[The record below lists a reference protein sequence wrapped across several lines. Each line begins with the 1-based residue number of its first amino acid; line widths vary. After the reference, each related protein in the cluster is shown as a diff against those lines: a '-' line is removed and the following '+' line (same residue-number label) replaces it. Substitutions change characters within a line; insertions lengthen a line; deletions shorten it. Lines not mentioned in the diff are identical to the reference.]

1 MTSIGQIA
9 HALRY
14 YRKETLRLIAQIG
27 MGTGAMAVV
36 GGTVAIVGFVTL
48 SGSSLVAIQ
57 GFASLGNIGVEA
69 FTGFFAA
76 LINVRIAGPVVTGVA
91 LAATV
96 GAGATAE
103 LGAMRISEEIDA
115 LEVMGIKS
123 ISFLASTRIMAGLV
137 VIIPLY
143 ALAMIMSFLSPQ
155 ITTTVLY
162 GQSNGT
168 YEHYFQ
174 TFLRPDDVFWSFLRP
189 SSSLRSSWSATAT
202 TGTPPVEA
210 PSVSARPSADRCVSR
225 WSRCRSLSCLQR
237 WRSTVSTRTSI
248 SRCSRMTTPGKLNKA
263 RVPPYKTAGLG
274 LVLVFALVVALV
286 YLQFRGEFTP
296 KTQLTMLSARA
307 GLVMDPGSKVTY
319 NGVEI
324 GRVDTIS
331 EVTRDGESAAKFIL
345 DVDPRY
351 IHLIPANV
359 NADIKATTVFGG
371 KYVSLTTPK
380 NPTKRRITP
389 KDVIDVRSVTT
400 EINTL
405 FQTLTSIAEKV
416 DPVKLNLTLSAAA
429 EALTGLGDKFGESIV
444 NANTVLDDLNSRMP
458 QSRHDIQQL
467 AALGDVYADAAPDLF
482 DFLDSSVT
490 TARTIN
496 AQQAELD
503 SALLAAAGF
512 GNTTADVFDR
522 GGPYLQRGSP
532 TWSPP
537 PPCST
542 LIARNCS
549 ARSATST
556 MPIRSLKRRPV
567 AVTATR

>member
-1 MTSIGQIA
+1 MSTAAVLRARFPRAVANLRQYGGAAARGLDEAGQLTWFALTSIGQIA

-174 TFLRPDDVFWSFLRP
+174 TFLRPDDVFWSFLEALIITAIVMVSHCYYGYAAGAGPVGVGEAVGR
-189 SSSLRSSWSATAT
+189 SMRFSL
-202 TGTPPVEA
+202 V
-210 PSVSARPSADRCVSR
+210 SVQV
-225 WSRCRSLSCLQR
+225 
-237 WRSTVSTRTSI
+237 V
-248 SRCSRMTTPGKLNKA
+248 
-263 RVPPYKTAGLG
+263 
-274 LVLVFALVVALV
+274 VLFAALAL
-286 YLQFRGEFTP
+286 YG
-296 KTQLTMLSARA
+296 
-307 GLVMDPGSKVTY
+307 
-319 NGVEI
+319 
-324 GRVDTIS
+324 
-331 EVTRDGESAAKFIL
+331 
-345 DVDPRY
+345 VDP
-351 IHLIPANV
+351 N
-359 NADIKATTVFGG
+359 F
-371 KYVSLTTPK
+371 
-380 NPTKRRITP
+380 
-389 KDVIDVRSVTT
+389 
-400 EINTL
+400 
-405 FQTLTSIAEKV
+405 
-416 DPVKLNLTLSAAA
+416 NLT
-429 EALTGLGDKFGESIV
+429 V
-444 NANTVLDDLNSRMP
+444 
-458 QSRHDIQQL
+458 
-467 AALGDVYADAAPDLF
+467 
-482 DFLDSSVT
+482 
-490 TARTIN
+490 
-496 AQQAELD
+496 
-503 SALLAAAGF
+503 
-512 GNTTADVFDR
+512 
-522 GGPYLQRGSP
+522 
-532 TWSPP
+532 
-537 PPCST
+537 
-542 LIARNCS
+542 
-549 ARSATST
+549 
-556 MPIRSLKRRPV
+556 
-567 AVTATR
+567 

>member
-1 MTSIGQIA
+1 MSTAAVLRARFPRAVANLRQYGGAAARGLDEAGQLTWFALTSIGQIA

-174 TFLRPDDVFWSFLRP
+174 TFLRPDDVFWSFLEALIITAIVMVSHCYYGYAAGGGPVGVGEAVGR
-189 SSSLRSSWSATAT
+189 SMRFSL
-202 TGTPPVEA
+202 V
-210 PSVSARPSADRCVSR
+210 SVQV
-225 WSRCRSLSCLQR
+225 
-237 WRSTVSTRTSI
+237 V
-248 SRCSRMTTPGKLNKA
+248 
-263 RVPPYKTAGLG
+263 
-274 LVLVFALVVALV
+274 VLFAALAL
-286 YLQFRGEFTP
+286 YG
-296 KTQLTMLSARA
+296 
-307 GLVMDPGSKVTY
+307 
-319 NGVEI
+319 
-324 GRVDTIS
+324 
-331 EVTRDGESAAKFIL
+331 
-345 DVDPRY
+345 VDP
-351 IHLIPANV
+351 N
-359 NADIKATTVFGG
+359 F
-371 KYVSLTTPK
+371 
-380 NPTKRRITP
+380 
-389 KDVIDVRSVTT
+389 
-400 EINTL
+400 
-405 FQTLTSIAEKV
+405 
-416 DPVKLNLTLSAAA
+416 NLT
-429 EALTGLGDKFGESIV
+429 G
-444 NANTVLDDLNSRMP
+444 
-458 QSRHDIQQL
+458 
-467 AALGDVYADAAPDLF
+467 
-482 DFLDSSVT
+482 
-490 TARTIN
+490 
-496 AQQAELD
+496 
-503 SALLAAAGF
+503 
-512 GNTTADVFDR
+512 
-522 GGPYLQRGSP
+522 
-532 TWSPP
+532 
-537 PPCST
+537 
-542 LIARNCS
+542 
-549 ARSATST
+549 
-556 MPIRSLKRRPV
+556 
-567 AVTATR
+567 